1 MRLLCTW
8 IIGFLGLLTFSGSRA
23 EPVPAE
29 FREALKSYQSEGTRG
44 WAFTQS
50 TQGAGQSLVERF
62 DPRLTE
68 FHRWTLVEKDG
79 RAPTPA
85 ETKTYNEQQTRRT
98 RGETAP
104 NVKDQIDEP
113 TAERVSDD
121 GTRATWRFRLKAT
134 DKDDRS
140 AAHMTAAFTLH
151 RPTSTIERMELSSFE
166 SFKPVM
172 GIHIDEARTVIEYS
186 LPEGERPTLLRTI
199 TVRLRGRAWWF
210 KSLDQDLSVDY
221 TGFEPARK
229 KRDRSGD

>member
-1 MRLLCTW
+1 MRSLRTW
-8 IIGFLGLLTFSGSRA
+8 IIGLVGLLILSGSRA

-29 FREALKSYQSEGTRG
+29 LRAVLKSYQSEGTRG
-44 WAFTQS
+44 WAFTQ
-50 TQGAGQSLVERF
+50 TTEGAGHRLVERF
-62 DPRLTE
+62 DPRLAE

-79 RAPTPA
+79 RAPSPA

-104 NVKDQIDEP
+104 NVKDQIDES

-121 GTRATWRFRLKAT
+121 GIRATWRFRLKAT
-134 DKDDRS
+134 DKDDHS

-151 RPTSTIERMELSSFE
+151 RPTATIERMELSSFE

-172 GIHIDEARTVIEYS
+172 GIQVEEARTVIEYS

-210 KSLDQDLSVDY
+210 KSLDQDLSVIY
-221 TGFEPARK
+221 SGFEPGRK
-229 KRDRSGD
+229 K